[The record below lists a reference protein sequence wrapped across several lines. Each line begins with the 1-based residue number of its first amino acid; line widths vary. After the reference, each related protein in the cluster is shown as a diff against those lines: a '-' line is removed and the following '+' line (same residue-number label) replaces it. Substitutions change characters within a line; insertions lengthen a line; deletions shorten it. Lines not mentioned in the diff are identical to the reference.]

1 MINVD
6 MRNYNYFIYGDVD
19 AYGQKQIS
27 KEVQGTVKMAIYVTS
42 QRVQNSILYAEA
54 EYIGFTHDSVND
66 NYLIEYDDVKL
77 KVLYVQPRGRFK
89 QVFMA
94 RV

>member
-1 MINVD
+1 MINAD
-6 MRNYNYFIYGDVD
+6 MRHYNYFLYGDED
-19 AYGQKQIS
+19 IYGQKQIS
-27 KEVQGTVKMAIYVTS
+27 EEVQGTVKMAIYVTS

-77 KVLYVQPRGRFK
+77 KVLYVNKMGRFK

>member
-1 MINVD
+1 MINAD
-6 MRNYNYFIYGDVD
+6 MTRYNYFLYGEKD
-19 AYGQKQIS
+19 AYGQQQIS
-27 KEVQGTVKMAIYVTS
+27 EEAQGTIKMAIYVTS
-42 QRVQNSILYAEA
+42 QRIQNNVLYAEA
-54 EYIGFTHDSVND
+54 EYRGFTHDSVND

-77 KVLYVQPRGRFK
+77 KVLYVANRGRYK